1 MYSTQSSLQ
10 SNRCTSGNP
19 LISMDIIMIVLQC
32 VGYFSSL
39 RLGAD
44 QTRLSIV
51 NLTLWKVA

>member
-10 SNRCTSGNP
+10 SNRCTSANP

-44 QTRLSIV
+44 
-51 NLTLWKVA
+51 LTLRKIAI